1 MERKLK
7 LGLGYYSYF
16 AQLGF
21 WIVTAISSICASA
34 FVLAFRMYLL
44 LLLVQLP
51 LMILGFI
58 AMIKDCCGRRCTSP
72 CCKRFYET
80 ASRWGTILVLKTS
93 IPTYMISLTLFNLV
107 YLIM

>member
-7 LGLGYYSYF
+7 LGLGYYSYY

-21 WIVTAISSICASA
+21 FLVTLIPVICASA
-34 FVLAFRMYLL
+34 LILAFRMYLL
-44 LLLVQLP
+44 LFLVQSP
-51 LMILGFI
+51 LMIFGFI
-58 AMIKDCCGRRCTSP
+58 MIIKDCCGRRCTSP
-72 CCKRFYET
+72 CCKRFYEK
-80 ASRWGTILVLKTS
+80 ASRWGLILVLKTS